1 MGCNASEFYTDKG
14 TGDTIMKKNIKIL
27 YNNSWISSDK
37 IKSVNVIEEI
47 DITFMTAPTTAVD
60 IVLECEQ
67 DDDLEFDLLQRCDI
81 YDGNTSLF
89 ELYVSNSARASRF
102 EWKLSL
108 FGELGRV
115 GNVKYYGDI
124 YSDPNDYIGKPYAK
138 SASQTIFDEQYSYT
152 PTISTPLGILQD
164 ISEKSNAQIE
174 CSETTFPSVAELLHK
189 GRIPVCDCRSAIVYT
204 NFLIGGYIT
213 DGNASIKINK
223 FKNESK
229 NIPER
234 QILNDA
240 KLSKKSVPNIKIYS
254 YQYDALRPG
263 AVFYRHYVES
273 KEGTTSSYTTTAQ
286 MWCNIFSTG
295 LTGKNDRKQEPVT
308 GNDLTLSLKKEN
320 ESEIIY
326 DSPVSTINMVV
337 DEENWRFTEG
347 NAPMNPNYSPLSE
360 SVEAEHAAKYL
371 LTKVETRLKLNAN
384 SNQWSSLENE
394 LVSPTALE
402 SIKERVKSDFSYDGV
417 VTVNIVEG
425 YDKIK
430 YGQFKFGAVKY
441 GYNEQ
446 QTYEIGDKVKANI
459 RGKEIEGYITRMK
472 YNLNGSIIVKNCEI
486 AYKRSET
493 NEQILD

>member
-81 YDGNTSLF
+81 YDGNTPLF

-115 GNVKYYGDI
+115 GNIKYYGDI

-138 SASQTIFDEQYSYT
+138 SADQTIFDEQYSYT

-174 CSETTFPSVAELLHK
+174 CSETTFPSAAELLHK
-189 GRIPVCDCRSAIVYT
+189 VRIPVCDCRSAIVYT

-223 FKNESK
+223 FKNEFK

-254 YQYDALRPG
+254 YQYDALRYG
-263 AVFYRHYVES
+263 GVAYRHYLNDSVS
-273 KEGTTSSYTTTAQ
+273 QYTYTSELY
-286 MWCNIFSTG
+286 CNIIATG
-295 LTGKNDRKQEPVT
+295 LTGKHDPVQYVIP
-308 GNDLTLSLKKEN
+308 GHDATLKTKKED
-320 ESEIIY
+320 EFEIIY
-326 DSPVSTINMVV
+326 DEPVSTIDMYVKP
-337 DEENWRFTEG
+337 DGWGATSG
-347 NAPMNPNYSPLSE
+347 KPPLNPNYSPVNE
-360 SVEAEHAAKYL
+360 SITYERAAKYL
-371 LTKVETRLKLNAN
+371 LTKVETRLELNEN

-394 LVSPTALE
+394 LLSPTALE

-417 VTVNIVEG
+417 ATLNIVEG
-425 YDKIK
+425 YDKVK